1 MKKLVVLMLAITLL
15 GSCTKQKQKKLE
27 GLWTCQSI
35 NNEPPADFFGSSSLK
50 SLTIDFSD
58 NLTFI
63 ISETYIDSNEV
74 IIVLV
79 DDEGGYTIDG
89 NEINL
94 ISNINS
100 ETFNLRDVRLKRNE
114 LSFKMDYEYN
124 FTK

>member
-63 ISETYIDSNEV
+63 ISETYIEAATNKAAKV
-74 IIVLV
+74 ARV
-79 DDEGGYTIDG
+79 
-89 NEINL
+89 
-94 ISNINS
+94 
-100 ETFNLRDVRLKRNE
+100 
-114 LSFKMDYEYN
+114 
-124 FTK
+124 

>member
-1 MKKLVVLMLAITLL
+1 MLAIVLL
-15 GSCTKQKQKKLE
+15 GSCTKQKQKKIE

-35 NNEPPADFFGSSSLK
+35 NNEPPAEFFGSTSLK

-79 DDEGGYTIDG
+79 DDEGDYTIDG

-94 ISNINS
+94 ISDIDS

-114 LSFKMDYEYN
+114 LSFKMDYEYY